1 MILASQSPRRRQ
13 LLEEAGFALKIRP
26 ADIDE
31 AAETGEKPTELV
43 RRLASQKAEAC
54 RQTLSQGPAD
64 GLLVAADT
72 IVWSPELGV
81 LGKPS
86 GADDARRTLAALS
99 GRTHHVSTGVSALL
113 LSPTCEVLG
122 SASFV
127 ETTDVTFYELTEAE
141 IDAYVAT
148 GDPMDKAGSY
158 GIQTPA
164 GRLLVK
170 SISGDYDNVVGL
182 PIPRLMRELSLLTHH
197 DTGILWPLQ
206 NITTAIKA

>member
-13 LLEEAGFALKIRP
+13 LLEEAGFSLEIRP

-31 AAETGEKPTELV
+31 AARPDERPAELV
-43 RRLASQKAEAC
+43 RRLASEKAEAC
-54 RQTLSQGPAD
+54 RQMLSQGPAD

-81 LGKPS
+81 LGKP
-86 GADDARRTLAALS
+86 ADPDDARRTLAALS

-170 SISGDYDNVVGL
+170 SIHGDYDNVVGL
-182 PIPRLMRELSLLTHH
+182 PIPRLMRELSHLTRHSN
-197 DTGILWPLQ
+197 GILWPLQ
-206 NITTAIKA
+206 NLSTTN

>member
-31 AAETGEKPTELV
+31 AARPDERPAELV
-43 RRLASQKAEAC
+43 QRLASEKAEAC

-81 LGKPS
+81 LGKP
-86 GADDARRTLAALS
+86 ADPDDARRTLAALS

-141 IDAYVAT
+141 IEAYVTT

-170 SISGDYDNVVGL
+170 SIAGDYDNVVGL

-206 NITTAIKA
+206 RISTAK

>member
-13 LLEEAGFALKIRP
+13 LLEEAGFALKICP

-31 AAETGEKPTELV
+31 AARPDERPAELV
-43 RRLASQKAEAC
+43 RRLASEKAEA
-54 RQTLSQGPAD
+54 

-81 LGKPS
+81 LGKP
-86 GADDARRTLAALS
+86 ADPDDARRTLAALS

-113 LSPTCEVLG
+113 LSPICEVLG

-141 IDAYVAT
+141 IEAYVTT

-170 SISGDYDNVVGL
+170 SIAGDYDNVVGL

-206 NITTAIKA
+206 RISTAK

>member
-13 LLEEAGFALKIRP
+13 LLEEAGFTLQLRP

-31 AAETGEKPTELV
+31 AARPGEKPQELV
-43 RRLASQKAEAC
+43 SRLATQKAEAC
-54 RQTLSQGPAD
+54 RQTLSQGPTD

-81 LGKPS
+81 LGKP
-86 GADDARRTLAALS
+86 ADANDARRTLGALS
-99 GRTHHVSTGVSALL
+99 GRTHHVSTGVCALL
-113 LSPTCEVLG
+113 LSPACEVLD
-122 SASFV
+122 ATSFV
-127 ETTDVTFYELTEAE
+127 ETTDVTFYDLTEEE
-141 IDAYVAT
+141 IAAYVAT

-170 SISGDYDNVVGL
+170 SITGDYDNVVGL
-182 PIPRLMRELSLLTHH
+182 PIPHLMRELSRLTHH
-197 DTGILWPLQ
+197 NNGILWPLQ
-206 NITTAIKA
+206 TLSTTN

>member
-1 MILASQSPRRRQ
+1 MKATVNEDCIGCGMCEGTCPDVFAINDDGVAEATV
-13 LLEEAGFALKIRP
+13 EEVP
-26 ADIDE
+26 AD
-31 AAETGEKPTELV
+31 P
-43 RRLASQKAEAC
+43 
-54 RQTLSQGPAD
+54 
-64 GLLVAADT
+64 
-72 IVWSPELGV
+72 
-81 LGKPS
+81 
-86 GADDARRTLAALS
+86 DDARRTLAALS

-113 LSPTCEVLG
+113 LSPTCEVLD
-122 SASFV
+122 SVSFV

-141 IDAYVAT
+141 IDAYVTT

-170 SISGDYDNVVGL
+170 SIAGDYDNVVGL

-206 NITTAIKA
+206 RISTAK

>member
-13 LLEEAGFALKIRP
+13 LLEEAGFALKICP

-31 AAETGEKPTELV
+31 AARPDERPAELV
-43 RRLASQKAEAC
+43 ASEKAEAC
-54 RQTLSQGPAD
+54 RQMLSQGPAD

-81 LGKPS
+81 LGKP
-86 GADDARRTLAALS
+86 ADPDDARRTLAALS

-170 SISGDYDNVVGL
+170 SIAGDYDNVVGL
-182 PIPRLMRELSLLTHH
+182 PIPRLMRELSRLTHH

-206 NITTAIKA
+206 RISTAK

>member
-13 LLEEAGFALKIRP
+13 LLEETGFALKIRP

-31 AAETGEKPTELV
+31 AARPDERPAELV
-43 RRLASQKAEAC
+43 RRLASEKAEAC

-64 GLLVAADT
+64 GLLAAADT

-81 LGKPS
+81 LGKP
-86 GADDARRTLAALS
+86 ADPDDARRTLAALS

-113 LSPTCEVLG
+113 LSPTCEVLD
-122 SASFV
+122 SVSFV
-127 ETTDVTFYELTEAE
+127 ETTDVTFYDLTKDE

-170 SISGDYDNVVGL
+170 SIDGDYDNVVGL

-206 NITTAIKA
+206 RISTAK

>member
-13 LLEEAGFALKIRP
+13 LLEEAGFALKICP

-31 AAETGEKPTELV
+31 AARPDERPTDLV
-43 RRLASQKAEAC
+43 RRLASQKAKAC
-54 RQTLSQGPAD
+54 RQMLSQGPAD

-81 LGKPS
+81 LGKPAD
-86 GADDARRTLAALS
+86 ADDARRTLAALS

-113 LSPTCEVLG
+113 LSPTCEVLD

-141 IDAYVAT
+141 IDTYVAT

-170 SISGDYDNVVGL
+170 SIHGDYDNVVGL

-206 NITTAIKA
+206 NLSATN

>member
-13 LLEEAGFALKIRP
+13 LLEEAGFSLEIHP

-31 AAETGEKPTELV
+31 AARPDERPTDLV
-43 RRLASQKAEAC
+43 RRLASEKAKAC

-86 GADDARRTLAALS
+86 DADDARRTLAALS

-113 LSPTCEVLG
+113 LSPTCEVLDT
-122 SASFV
+122 STFV
-127 ETTDVTFYELTEAE
+127 ETTDVTFYDLTEAE

-170 SISGDYDNVVGL
+170 SIHGDYDNVVGL
-182 PIPRLMRELSLLTHH
+182 PIPRLLRALSTLTHH
-197 DTGILWPLQ
+197 GTGILWPLQ